1 MKKVGIGA
9 LSDRLGGGVF
19 QYAISLIEALDVS
32 SNTNP
37 PGITYVIFTYNTQ
50 TVFDHLP
57 VEIRKLTPRKQNIM
71 LGLIRLFCLIFN
83 IRSPLFFSE
92 DESNLFSD
100 IDLFISPPVVA
111 YPHFYLNKPFVVTL
125 HDMQER
131 YFPGFFNLKD
141 RLARRIL
148 NRALSRN
155 AELILCESDFVK
167 ADINRFLNVGME
179 SIYVLPAPPANR
191 FLSFSADAKRQ
202 DEVTRKYKLPREYL
216 FYPAQFWPH
225 KNHLKLLEAV
235 SLVRKKFPNLSL
247 VLVGAKQSN
256 YQLVRDR
263 ISQLSLVDVVS
274 YLGYIDIEDLPYV
287 YKMAKMLVMP
297 SLFESISIPVYEAFL
312 LKVPVCA
319 SNVTAIPQ
327 QVGTAGV
334 LFDPND
340 AVEMANKIELVL
352 TNTVLA
358 QSIVE
363 SGSQVISKFTHNQF
377 SSGLKNA
384 IEIVLKRI

>member
-1 MKKVGIGA
+1 MKKVGIVA

-100 IDLFISPPVVA
+100 IDLFISPTVFA